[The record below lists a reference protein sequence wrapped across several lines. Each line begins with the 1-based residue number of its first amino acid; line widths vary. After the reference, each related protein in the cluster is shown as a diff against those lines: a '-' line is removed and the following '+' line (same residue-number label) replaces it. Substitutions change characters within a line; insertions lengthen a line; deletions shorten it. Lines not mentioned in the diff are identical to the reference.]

1 MWENFIFTYFPRK
14 LFWRVPCRRKR
25 TSGLSIL
32 RQSWLCFWPLISN
45 SNCLQAELQSKIC
58 EESVVDFFY
67 EIRLGHQHNSV
78 SAFWSR
84 SPSRISGHTI
94 KSLTTVIC
102 WADWDRNFF
111 FFFSAP
117 LPFLKMFQVLAR
129 QSPFLLCGE
138 DVAPSF
144 SQTQTHPGSAGHCQR
159 RVSRLKFL
167 LPQAHSRLKICC
179 VCPCFWLGVQYS
191 LEEKH
196 LSQ

>member
-14 LFWRVPCRRKR
+14 LFWRVPCRKKR

-111 FFFSAP
+111 FFFFSSSS
-117 LPFLKMFQVLAR
+117 LPENVSGVGKAEPVPAVWGGCCSLLQPNPN
-129 QSPFLLCGE
+129 SPWECWTLSE
-138 DVAPSF
+138 E
-144 SQTQTHPGSAGHCQR
+144 
-159 RVSRLKFL
+159 
-167 LPQAHSRLKICC
+167 
-179 VCPCFWLGVQYS
+179 S
-191 LEEKH
+191 L
-196 LSQ
+196 

>member
-14 LFWRVPCRRKR
+14 LFWRVPCRKKR

-58 EESVVDFFY
+58 EESMVDFFY
-67 EIRLGHQHNSV
+67 EIRLGHQHNSA

-111 FFFSAP
+111 FFFQLLFPSWKC
-117 LPFLKMFQVLAR
+117 FRCWQGRAR
-129 QSPFLLCGE
+129 SCCVG
-138 DVAPSF
+138 
-144 SQTQTHPGSAGHCQR
+144 R
-159 RVSRLKFL
+159 ML
-167 LPQAHSRLKICC
+167 LPPSAKPKLT
-179 VCPCFWLGVQYS
+179 LGVLDTVRGES
-191 LEEKH
+191 LSWNFSFPK
-196 LSQ
+196 LTAD